1 MLFVLDGS
9 KSFRGSEVTLFKAI
23 ANHLNFDYIIRE
35 PKTPG
40 WGNISSGM
48 AGEMTMGLSDVAWSQ
63 MYFSIWK
70 WQFHDVTTSY
80 DDSQHCLMVNRE
92 KIRCDWDRTGWIR
105 KLTNICGPQIFL
117 LHLYLLNFCNYSTE
131 NLGIC
136 LLWLL
141 CISLLH

>member
-1 MLFVLDGS
+1 MPLVLDGS

-80 DDSQHCLMVNRE
+80 DDSQHCLMVNIFFSFPVNRG
-92 KIRCDWDRTGWIR
+92 KIRCDNLPGLRVMRGQR
-105 KLTNICGPQIFL
+105 CPRVAVGLCLPVGPITQL
-117 LHLYLLNFCNYSTE
+117 SR
-131 NLGIC
+131 
-136 LLWLL
+136 
-141 CISLLH
+141 

>member
-1 MLFVLDGS
+1 MLLVLDGN

-23 ANHLNFDYIIRE
+23 ANHLNFEYIIRE

-80 DDSQHCLMVNRE
+80 DDSQHCLMVNIFCSFPVNRG
-92 KIRCDWDRTGWIR
+92 KIRCD
-105 KLTNICGPQIFL
+105 
-117 LHLYLLNFCNYSTE
+117 
-131 NLGIC
+131 NLPG
-136 LLWLL
+136 LRVM
-141 CISLLH
+141 

>member
-1 MLFVLDGS
+1 MLLVLDGS

-40 WGNISSGM
+40 WGSISSGM

-92 KIRCDWDRTGWIR
+92 KIRCD
-105 KLTNICGPQIFL
+105 N
-117 LHLYLLNFCNYSTE
+117 LYY
-131 NLGIC
+131 
-136 LLWLL
+136 
-141 CISLLH
+141 